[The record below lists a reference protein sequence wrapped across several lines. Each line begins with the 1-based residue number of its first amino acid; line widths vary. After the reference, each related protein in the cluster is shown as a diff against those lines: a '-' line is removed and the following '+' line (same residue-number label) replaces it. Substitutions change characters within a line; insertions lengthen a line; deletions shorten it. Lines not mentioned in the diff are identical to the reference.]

1 MNTSASNLKPAN
13 WVAVVTV
20 GIGAFALVTTEF
32 LPVGLLSQIADD
44 LGISK
49 GQVGWMVTLPGV
61 LAAFAAPLILHFGRR
76 LDRRDV
82 LGWLLAL
89 LGISNALVAVADN
102 VLTLLIGRVLL
113 GIAVGGFWTVGGTL
127 GPRLRPGQAAKATS
141 VIFAG
146 ISLGTVAGVPAGT
159 FAGQLLGWR
168 EVFATASAL
177 SFIVM
182 FLLIKTVP
190 RIPAQPNVDL
200 RSLKLVLDLPKAKLA
215 IAAALL
221 IFAGQFAAY
230 TYITPFLLSVALIN
244 AHALSVMLLGFG
256 VAGFIGNMFGG
267 WAVGKSPQS
276 ALVLASALVGV
287 PLLLLVVLPINTL
300 VTIGLVMVWGLG
312 FGLLPTAMQGWLF
325 TIAPDRLELMGA
337 LLVSSVQMS
346 VGLGALL
353 GGLLVDHYSL
363 QSTFVLGG
371 ILATIATV
379 VVAKSDTQTDSK
391 RQPAFASFERG
402 TRNTIQKDVAVM
414 LRN

>member
-1 MNTSASNLKPAN
+1 
-13 WVAVVTV
+13 
-20 GIGAFALVTTEF
+20 
-32 LPVGLLSQIADD
+32 
-44 LGISK
+44 
-49 GQVGWMVTLPGV
+49 
-61 LAAFAAPLILHFGRR
+61 
-76 LDRRDV
+76 
-82 LGWLLAL
+82 
-89 LGISNALVAVADN
+89 
-102 VLTLLIGRVLL
+102 
-113 GIAVGGFWTVGGTL
+113 
-127 GPRLRPGQAAKATS
+127 
-141 VIFAG
+141 
-146 ISLGTVAGVPAGT
+146 
-159 FAGQLLGWR
+159 
-168 EVFATASAL
+168 
-177 SFIVM
+177 
-182 FLLIKTVP
+182 
-190 RIPAQPNVDL
+190 
-200 RSLKLVLDLPKAKLA
+200 
-215 IAAALL
+215 
-221 IFAGQFAAY
+221 
-230 TYITPFLLSVALIN
+230 
-244 AHALSVMLLGFG
+244 MLLGFG